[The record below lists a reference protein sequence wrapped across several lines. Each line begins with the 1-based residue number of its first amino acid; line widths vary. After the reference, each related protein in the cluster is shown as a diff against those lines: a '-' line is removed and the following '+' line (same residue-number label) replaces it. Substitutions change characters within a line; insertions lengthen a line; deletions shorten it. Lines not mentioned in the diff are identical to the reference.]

1 MSSYNPL
8 ISKIHKSRN
17 IILKILEKR
26 GFNVD
31 DWTGFSINEI
41 QTLYNN
47 KQLDILVA
55 KDDKKIYVKY
65 HLDTRLGYSHIYEYI
80 DDLFDVEEILTD
92 DDELIIITKD
102 KINATTKSIAEDL
115 FIKDNKFVNIYN
127 LHDYLF
133 NILEH
138 KMVPKHTILNEEE
151 KNNIKTRYNIL
162 EDSQFPEISRHDPVA
177 KAIGLRPGE
186 LCKIVRSSPTAIQ
199 TEYFRLCY

>member
-80 DDLFDVEEILTD
+80 DDLFDVEEVLTD
-92 DDELIIITKD
+92 DDELIIISRIQSAKGVRIHITCEVYRKEVLLARGYTCHACTD
-102 KINATTKSIAEDL
+102 TNGKPCRLPESIKRL
-115 FIKDNKFVNIYN
+115 
-127 LHDYLF
+127 
-133 NILEH
+133 
-138 KMVPKHTILNEEE
+138 
-151 KNNIKTRYNIL
+151 
-162 EDSQFPEISRHDPVA
+162 VA
-177 KAIGLRPGE
+177 SG
-186 LCKIVRSSPTAIQ
+186 
-199 TEYFRLCY
+199 

>member
-17 IILKILEKR
+17 IILDILKKR
-26 GFNVD
+26 GFDVD

-47 KQLDILVA
+47 KQLDILVESSN
-55 KDDKKIYVKY
+55 KKIYVKY
-65 HLDTRLGYSHIYEYI
+65 HLATRLGYSHIYEYI
-80 DDLFDVEEILTD
+80 DDLFDVEEILKD
-92 DDELIIITKD
+92 NDELIIITKD
-102 KINATTKSIAEDL
+102 KINQTTKNIVEEI
-115 FIKDNKFVNIYN
+115 FIKDKKFINIYN

-138 KMVPKHTILNEEE
+138 KMVPQHIILSEDD
-151 KNNIKTRYNIL
+151 KNKTKIRYNIL

-186 LCKIVRSSPTAIQ
+186 LCKIIRSSPTAVE
-199 TEYFRLCY
+199 TEYYRLCY

>member
-17 IILKILEKR
+17 IILNILKTR
-26 GFNVD
+26 GFDVD

-47 KQLDILVA
+47 KQLDILVESSN
-55 KDDKKIYVKY
+55 KKIYVKY
-65 HLDTRLGYSHIYEYI
+65 HLATRLGYSHIYEYI
-80 DDLFDVEEILTD
+80 DDLFDVEEILKD
-92 DDELIIITKD
+92 NDELIIITKD
-102 KINATTKSIAEDL
+102 KINQTTKNIVEEI
-115 FIKDNKFVNIYN
+115 FIKDKKFINIYN

-138 KMVPKHTILNEEE
+138 KMVPQHIILSEDD
-151 KNNIKTRYNIL
+151 KNKTKIRYNIL

-186 LCKIVRSSPTAIQ
+186 LCKIIRSSPTAVE
-199 TEYFRLCY
+199 TEYYRLCY